1 MPNANDASQAD
12 PPVDPRVYF
21 AAERTLLAWIRTGLA
36 MMGFGFVVARFGVFL
51 RELAAARGDAP
62 QKGVGASL
70 ILGTSLVVLA
80 VVVHFLAV
88 VRHWRT
94 VRRLE
99 ANLPMR
105 LHPLSLVSLVSLA
118 LAIIGIVVI
127 GYLLLGVAAAP

>member
-1 MPNANDASQAD
+1 MPNANDMPQAG

-51 RELAAARGDAP
+51 RELAAARGAAP
-62 QKGVGASL
+62 QHPVGASL
-70 ILGTSLVVLA
+70 VLGTSLVLLA
-80 VVVHFLAV
+80 VAVHFVAV

-99 ANLPMR
+99 ANLPMP
-105 LHPLSLVSLVSLA
+105 LQPLSLVSLVSLV
-118 LAIIGIVVI
+118 LAVIGVVVV
-127 GYLLLGVAAAP
+127 GYLLLGVATAG